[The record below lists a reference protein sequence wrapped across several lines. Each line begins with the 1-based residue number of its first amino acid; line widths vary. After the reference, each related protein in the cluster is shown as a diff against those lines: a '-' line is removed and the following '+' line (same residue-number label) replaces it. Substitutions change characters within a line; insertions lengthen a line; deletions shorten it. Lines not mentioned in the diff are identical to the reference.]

1 MSGNGQDNKRAA
13 KVLVVEDDDMVREF
27 AETMLKVLGFDPY
40 LAEDGETAL
49 RLLDQHSDIDLMLT
63 DIGLP
68 GGLDGPTL
76 AVEARRRR
84 PDLPVLFASGSVDS
98 EGKTAKLPP
107 GTGVLAKP
115 YRKAELA
122 QRLSELL
129 RNH

>member
-1 MSGNGQDNKRAA
+1 MTGSRQDNKRAA

-27 AETMLKVLGFDPY
+27 AETMLKVLGFDPC
-40 LAEDGETAL
+40 LAEDGEAAL
-49 RLLDQHSDIDLMLT
+49 RLLDQHTDIDLMLT

-68 GGLDGPTL
+68 GHLDGPTL

-98 EGKTAKLPP
+98 EGKAAKLPP

-129 RNH
+129 RNR

>member
-1 MSGNGQDNKRAA
+1 MNGGEQGNGRAV
-13 KVLVVEDDDMVREF
+13 KILVVEDDEMVREF
-27 AETMLKVLGFDPY
+27 AETMLTVLGFVPCG
-40 LAEDGETAL
+40 AADGETAL
-49 RLLDQHSDIDLMLT
+49 RLLDEQSDIDLMLT

-68 GGLDGPTL
+68 GALDGPTL

-98 EGKTAKLPP
+98 EGKAAKLPA

-122 QRLSELL
+122 QRLRALL
-129 RNH
+129 PKH

>member
-1 MSGNGQDNKRAA
+1 MSGGDESASRAT
-13 KVLVVEDDDMVREF
+13 KVLLVEDDEMVREF
-27 AETMLKVLGFDPY
+27 AETMLRVLGFEPC
-40 LAEDGETAL
+40 AAGDGETAL
-49 RLLDQHSDIDLMLT
+49 RILDEQSDIRLMLT

-68 GGLDGPTL
+68 GAYDGPTL

-98 EGKTAKLPP
+98 EGKAAKLPP

-122 QRLSELL
+122 QRLRDLL
-129 RNH
+129 PKN